1 MSGGRFGV
9 IKNDEAQDFCK
20 LLGSSARKFG
30 MRRDVREE
38 VEVEDFQVGQ

>member
-9 IKNDEAQDFCK
+9 IKNDDAQEFGK
-20 LLGSSARKFG
+20 LLGSSACELG

-38 VEVEDFQVGQ
+38 VEVEDFQVGH